1 MLRRTGIISLMV
13 ATVVCTAAT
22 VASSQN
28 ANMNKV
34 KRERQAVL
42 RNMNE
47 TSGKIKDN
55 KQQTKQSLRELNRI
69 SSEIYEHRR
78 SIDRIQSDVNESNV
92 RIKKLGDSIS
102 MSSAR
107 IMQLRKNYAAAVRKM
122 RIHTSSFD
130 QLMFLFSS
138 SSVHEAYRRMRYLR
152 QFAKWRD
159 RQSVEIHD
167 AVSRLERQKNDVVN
181 LKDGQ
186 VRRAVELSQVKSSLE
201 KKQIRQNEVIADL
214 RREGGELQRQ
224 LDEQSRKAEALDRE
238 LDRLIAIEEQKAAER
253 RRRAE
258 EARRAE
264 EKRKAQIQAE
274 AKRKEK
280 ARADEMRR
288 KQQAETS
295 KSKDKKNKNKKGK
308 NSSKPDVDV
317 PVVEEAPKPIT
328 ITPQQSGD
336 IAAEREE
343 RALSGSFESNKGRL
357 PYPVAGSCR
366 VIRKFGRQPHP
377 ELKHV
382 MTNNGGIDIEAPK
395 GATAHAVFGGKV
407 SAVFRQDGYNMVVMV
422 RHGKYLTIYVNLSE
436 IYVKVGQTLRI
447 NQPIGKISSD
457 IDRGGKAV
465 LHFEVR
471 REKQKLNPAEWLR

>member
-1 MLRRTGIISLMV
+1 MS
-13 ATVVCTAAT
+13 
-22 VASSQN
+22 
-28 ANMNKV
+28 KV

-47 TSGKIKDN
+47 TSGKLRSN
-55 KQQTKQSLRELNRI
+55 KRQTAQSLRELNKI
-69 SSEIYEHRR
+69 SADIYEHRR
-78 SIDRIQSDVNESNV
+78 SIEKIERDVAACNG
-92 RIKKLGDSIS
+92 RIKVLGDSINN
-102 MSSAR
+102 SSAR
-107 IMQLRKNYAAAVRKM
+107 ITQLRKNYAAAVRKM
-122 RIHTSSFD
+122 KVHTSSFD
-130 QLMFLFSS
+130 QLVFLFSS
-138 SSVHEAYRRMRYLR
+138 NSIHEAYRRMRYLR

-159 RQSVEIHD
+159 KQASEIRD
-167 AVSRLERQKNDVVN
+167 AVQRFERQKNEVVN
-181 LKDGQ
+181 LKDDQ
-186 VRRAVELSQVKSSLE
+186 VKRAVELSSVKSSLE
-201 KKQIRQNEVIADL
+201 KKQARQNEVIADL
-214 RREGGELQRQ
+214 RREGGELQS
-224 LDEQSRKAEALDRE
+224 LLNEQNRKAEALDRE

-264 EKRKAQIQAE
+264 EKRKAQLQAE

-280 ARADEMRR
+280 AKDDEQKR
-288 KQQAETS
+288 KQMAADT
-295 KSKDKKNKNKKGK
+295 KKKNKKRKNGK
-308 NSSKPDVDV
+308 SASSQRPSA
-317 PVVEEAPKPIT
+317 PVVDEMPQPIT
-328 ITPQQSGD
+328 ISPQQSID

-343 RALSGSFESNKGRL
+343 RALSGNFEGNKGRL

-366 VIRKFGRQPHP
+366 VVRKFGRQPHP

-395 GATAHAVFGGKV
+395 GAVARAVFGGKV

-436 IYVKVGQTLRI
+436 IYVKVGQTLKI
-447 NQPIGKISSD
+447 SQSIGKISTD
-457 IDRGGKAV
+457 ADRGKAV